1 MKRISL
7 PVTPNLTSSEQT
19 IAFYDSPVKV
29 GDEFNIILESNAATN
44 NAATLRTY
52 DDMYVRFIGKS
63 PMFSLDEAQMIYS
76 AQQDP
81 SNYLLSSSTTTATSM
96 MKRSFKYTFQA
107 IRSTPQPTSITFVYG
122 VMGTR
127 KVTYTVMLK

>member
-52 DDMYVRFIGKS
+52 DSTYVRFIGKS
-63 PMFSLDEAQMIYS
+63 PMFSLDEAQMIYD
-76 AQQDP
+76 AHQDP
-81 SNYLLSSSTTTATSM
+81 SNYLLSSSTSMVTSVL
-96 MKRSFKYTFQA
+96 KRAFKYTFQA
-107 IRSTPQPTSITFVYG
+107 IQSTSQPTSITFVYG
-122 VMGTR
+122 IMGTR
-127 KVTYTVMLK
+127 KVTYTVTLT